1 MTPSGSIRR
10 QVRAVLEGPGT
21 TMNLARARES
31 LASLPPPALVRAL
44 LAALSASAPLVRW
57 RAVGLLG
64 PLVAGLAEQDPETG
78 REVLRRLMW
87 TLNEESGAMGW
98 GAPEAFG
105 EILHH
110 SPLLAR
116 EFANIL
122 VSYVSPCANQ
132 LDHPALLAGAIWG
145 LGRLAQTQPELARAC
160 GAPEAVRALLDH
172 PDPGVAGVAAWAL
185 GWLGGAEARGAL
197 LARLGDR
204 RELDF
209 PDGEAVQSVSV
220 GQLAQSSLARLKTS
234 GPEPKKAP

>member
-10 QVRAVLEGPGT
+10 QVRAVLEGPGPD
-21 TMNLARARES
+21 LALDRARER
-31 LASLPPPALVRAL
+31 LAELPTPAVVRAL
-44 LAALSASAPLVRW
+44 LAGLSAPTSLARW

-64 PLVAGLAEQDPETG
+64 PLVAEMASADPEAG

-98 GAPEAFG
+98 GAAEVFG

-132 LDHPALLAGAIWG
+132 LDHPALLAGALWG
-145 LGRLAQTQPELARAC
+145 LGRLAQAQPELARSC
-160 GAPEAVRALLDH
+160 GAPEAVRELLGH
-172 PDPGVAGVAAWAL
+172 PDARVAGAAAWAW
-185 GWLGGAEARGAL
+185 GWLGGEGAATAL
-197 LARLGDR
+197 EER
-204 RELDF
+204 RDDGRALEF
-209 PDGEAVQSVSV
+209 PLEDGV
-220 GQLAQSSLARLKTS
+220 GEVRVGSLAQQARDRLTQA
-234 GPEPKKAP
+234 GPGKNK